1 MTKNN
6 YKYFEIMN
14 AAAMKAESIN
24 PNGTFVFRD
33 INIPKLLKKDAQK
46 NNITFDEASA
56 ETEFKIENDNIVM
69 YPSFEHVISAFPVVI
84 ESCNLKENY
93 CYYSQKENRL
103 VILEFDSNNNP
114 YSFYFSSKNEI
125 ENNKEY
131 SFSNVFYWQK
141 IYELLHKNISEEVN
155 SDRSIPINSY
165 EKGRCKFNYVPYN
178 SLLNDKDL
186 KSTYNHFEKVFKLT
200 NLYPMLLK
208 NRCVET
214 ITESNESTLE
224 LLISGLDEI
233 CSKTETDFAIFVAK
247 IDFDSYIQ
255 KYNDKLEDV
264 FSQARSMIERML
276 SNIFTLPLTYAG
288 AIFTFDKL
296 TDNSFAQFIFIAM
309 CIYTFFSCGFL
320 IYEFVDTFSINKN
333 FNKELISYT
342 NNSRFLLEKL
352 EPDKKSIKRR
362 LIGIRIACLL
372 LVCIFVIL
380 IIILGIKILTNGNTN
395 LEV

>member
-1 MTKNN
+1 
-6 YKYFEIMN
+6 
-14 AAAMKAESIN
+14 
-24 PNGTFVFRD
+24 
-33 INIPKLLKKDAQK
+33 
-46 NNITFDEASA
+46 
-56 ETEFKIENDNIVM
+56 
-69 YPSFEHVISAFPVVI
+69 
-84 ESCNLKENY
+84 
-93 CYYSQKENRL
+93 
-103 VILEFDSNNNP
+103 
-114 YSFYFSSKNEI
+114 
-125 ENNKEY
+125 
-131 SFSNVFYWQK
+131 
-141 IYELLHKNISEEVN
+141 
-155 SDRSIPINSY
+155 
-165 EKGRCKFNYVPYN
+165 
-178 SLLNDKDL
+178 
-186 KSTYNHFEKVFKLT
+186 
-200 NLYPMLLK
+200 MLLK

-214 ITESNESTLE
+214 ITKSNESTLE

-380 IIILGIKILTNGNTN
+380 IIILGIKILTNSNTN